1 VVSRYPIV
9 GVGASAGGV
18 EALEALFRPMPAE
31 PGMAFVLVTHLG
43 PRRESMLAEIITRH
57 TAIPVRPIRDGD
69 AAAINHIYVLRHEAK
84 LTIGGGRLRLVE
96 PIDTRHERNPIDTFF
111 SALAEDQGE
120 AAIGIVLSGGGSD
133 GTLGLKAIKQR
144 GGLTLAQATDRDI
157 APQFSSMP
165 LTAIASGL
173 VDLALPAAAMG
184 GKLIE
189 YARRFGGDGA
199 TIAELCDEDGNKT
212 AHREISQILLTQVGH
227 DFTNYKALPFLR
239 RVQRRIYLLQLSGIE
254 SYIERLRQDADEVNT
269 LFLDVLINVT
279 GFFRDAP
286 SFAALEKLVIP
297 RLFEG
302 KGANDTVRVWVPGCA
317 TGEEAYSLAILLL
330 EHRNSLRNKPKIMI
344 FASDIDEA
352 ALAAARSGSYPTA
365 LLKDVSPERLR
376 TFFTREDSSY
386 RVLQELRALC
396 IFSTHSVI
404 RDPPFTHLDLISCRN
419 VLIYLST
426 ELQDQIITY
435 FAYVLN
441 QRGYL
446 FLGMSESLSGRHA
459 ELFTPVDRT
468 HHIFQRRDHVFKP
481 LHLPLLVPGSH
492 PHAAMLHQRGNRRN
506 GSENLRRQ
514 TEERVLERHAPAY
527 VVVNGDG
534 DIVHFSA
541 RTGKYL
547 EDIVGPPSR
556 QLLAKARKGL
566 RLDLRAAL
574 RQVNETRKPVIREHI
589 AMEIG
594 DQMHMVTV
602 KTEPLV
608 EDDRDPLF
616 LIVFSDI
623 ELPFSAETM
632 AEAHI
637 RYADISVEELQR
649 KLWETQERL
658 KSMAE
663 EYESTIA
670 ELKSANER
678 LVSVYEEVQ
687 SINEELETS
696 KEEQQSV
703 NEELYT
709 VNAELNEKI
718 EALDQANSD
727 LKNVLESTE
736 IATVFLDRHLVIRS
750 FTPAVSAIF
759 SLLPSDRGRPL
770 TDIAS
775 SIEHI
780 DLQREIRDVL
790 ERREPLERRVS
801 RRDGNAHYLMR
812 LLPYWASD
820 STIDGVLAT
829 FVDIT
834 TVIAA
839 EEHQR
844 LLIAELN
851 HRVRNMLG
859 LVMGIA
865 TQTLSKSLGEATTVE
880 TFLDRIHALA
890 GAYELLSRVTWG
902 DVPLRD
908 LVAQQLQ
915 PYLTEARRVIT
926 EGASVSLRPKAILAL
941 GMVIHELAT
950 NAMKHGAL
958 SVPEGR
964 VDVTWSV
971 ENGEKGRCLIL
982 NWREAGGPAVGE
994 PIRKG
999 FGSELIARTMSY
1011 QLDGEAMVDFAAEG
1025 LRTKLIMPFTPQLGD
1040 VIAR

>member
-1 VVSRYPIV
+1 MS
-9 GVGASAGGV
+9 
-18 EALEALFRPMPAE
+18 
-31 PGMAFVLVTHLG
+31 
-43 PRRESMLAEIITRH
+43 
-57 TAIPVRPIRDGD
+57 
-69 AAAINHIYVLRHEAK
+69 
-84 LTIGGGRLRLVE
+84 
-96 PIDTRHERNPIDTFF
+96 
-111 SALAEDQGE
+111 
-120 AAIGIVLSGGGSD
+120 
-133 GTLGLKAIKQR
+133 
-144 GGLTLAQATDRDI
+144 
-157 APQFSSMP
+157 
-165 LTAIASGL
+165 
-173 VDLALPAAAMG
+173 
-184 GKLIE
+184 
-189 YARRFGGDGA
+189 
-199 TIAELCDEDGNKT
+199 
-212 AHREISQILLTQVGH
+212 LL
-227 DFTNYKALPFLR
+227 NR
-239 RVQRRIYLLQLSGIE
+239 
-254 SYIERLRQDADEVNT
+254 
-269 LFLDVLINVT
+269 
-279 GFFRDAP
+279 
-286 SFAALEKLVIP
+286 
-297 RLFEG
+297 
-302 KGANDTVRVWVPGCA
+302 
-317 TGEEAYSLAILLL
+317 
-330 EHRNSLRNKPKIMI
+330 
-344 FASDIDEA
+344 
-352 ALAAARSGSYPTA
+352 
-365 LLKDVSPERLR
+365 
-376 TFFTREDSSY
+376 
-386 RVLQELRALC
+386 
-396 IFSTHSVI
+396 
-404 RDPPFTHLDLISCRN
+404 
-419 VLIYLST
+419 
-426 ELQDQIITY
+426 
-435 FAYVLN
+435 
-441 QRGYL
+441 RGYL
-446 FLGMSESLSGRHA
+446 FLGMYESPSGHHA
-459 ELFTPVDRT
+459 ELFTPVDKT
-468 HHIFQRRDHVFKP
+468 HHIFQRHDHVFKP
-481 LHLPLLVPGSH
+481 FHLPLLAPGSH
-492 PHAAMLHQRGNRRN
+492 LHAAMLQQRGNRRN

-514 TEERVLERHAPAY
+514 AEERVLERHAPAY

-547 EDIVGPPSR
+547 EDAAGPPSR
-556 QLLAKARKGL
+556 QLFAKARKGL

-574 RQVNETRKPVIREHI
+574 RQVKETRKPVIRERI
-589 AMEIG
+589 AVEIG
-594 DQMHMVTV
+594 GQMHMVTV
-602 KTEPLV
+602 KAEPLV
-608 EDDRDPLF
+608 EDDGDPLF

-649 KLWETQERL
+649 ELWETQERL

-696 KEEQQSV
+696 KEEQQSI

-709 VNAELNEKI
+709 VNVELSEKI

-759 SLLPSDRGRPL
+759 SLIPSDRGRPL

-790 ERREPLERRVS
+790 ARREPLERRVS
-801 RRDGNAHYLMR
+801 RQDGNAHYLMR

-834 TVIAA
+834 TIIAA

-908 LVAQQLQ
+908 LVVQQLQ
-915 PYLTEARRVIT
+915 PYLTEARRVTT

-1011 QLDGEAMVDFAAEG
+1011 QLDGEVMVDFAAEG
-1025 LRTKLIMPFTPQLGD
+1025 LRTTLIMPFTLQLGD